1 VWKTSQADDF
11 SRPENPRFVEQLDL
25 RATGFFL
32 LAIMEAINAAPAIS
46 VGTRVRADYVLKPLH
61 LVRAWALIQK
71 GTSIETWGLSPM
83 LLFGGGKSIDG
94 SRSSRSR
101 SKEQDKGNGDNDC

>member
-46 VGTRVRADYVLKPLH
+46 VGTT
-61 LVRAWALIQK
+61 
-71 GTSIETWGLSPM
+71 G
-83 LLFGGGKSIDG
+83 
-94 SRSSRSR
+94 SSRLCSQAATP
-101 SKEQDKGNGDNDC
+101 SESMGTDPKGNFDRNLEIIANAPFWGR